1 MFGSFLGLLVF
12 VYFVSRFVLF
22 VTAWAATS
30 KENEEEEPAEVPGPA
45 VIRSEVVVGSR
56 PSGGTTAG
64 CSGRAPRRAHWA
76 RCSSA
81 AADPIP
87 GGDSTV
93 TASPRSRHG
102 ESRSAR

>member
-30 KENEEEEPAEVPGPA
+30 RENEEEAPVEVPGPA
-45 VIRSEVVVGSR
+45 VIRSEVVVGAR

-64 CSGRAPRRAHWA
+64 LFGAG
-76 RCSSA
+76 A
-81 AADPIP
+81 AA
-87 GGDSTV
+87 GALG
-93 TASPRSRHG
+93 ALLLRR
-102 ESRSAR
+102 R